1 MNNFLILTYRDAR
14 KGFIVEVTLTKE
26 YADRLLMARDALLRM
41 TYAPEQMLYGGEHP
55 VRVFFEDIEHTRRTG
70 RAYGK
75 WDVREAK
82 MSEDHETKGVS
93 GILHV
98 AQSGAYWSVVTD
110 NGSEIETLF
119 LDWQA
124 PMDAAHT
131 PTSRYEVSIPDM
143 YHPGK
148 FKTSAPFEHRKD
160 AIEFAR
166 QWGADE
172 NGSINLINE
181 LKS

>member
-1 MNNFLILTYRDAR
+1 MNNPLILTSRDTR

-55 VRVFFEDIEHTRRTG
+55 VRVVYKQPQRTG
-70 RAYGK
+70 RTYGRWYGCK
-75 WDVREAK
+75 AK
-82 MSEDHETKGVS
+82 MSEDHETKCVS
-93 GILHV
+93 VILHV
-98 AQSGAYWSVVTD
+98 AQSGVYWSVVTD

-131 PTSRYEVSIPDM
+131 PTTRYEVSIPDM
-143 YHPGK
+143 YHPGE

-172 NGSINLINE
+172 NGGINLINE